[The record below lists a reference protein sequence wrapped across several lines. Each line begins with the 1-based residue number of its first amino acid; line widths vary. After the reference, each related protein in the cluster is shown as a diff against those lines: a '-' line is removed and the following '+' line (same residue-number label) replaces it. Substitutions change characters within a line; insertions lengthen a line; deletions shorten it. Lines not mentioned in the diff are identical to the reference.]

1 MYANFRKREGSLV
14 GMQSMFRVRLLETTT
29 STNDE
34 VKRALD
40 AGEAEGL
47 AVRARRQTGGY
58 GRQGR
63 TWASPVGGL
72 YQSLL
77 LRPDVP
83 AEMLP
88 TLSPV
93 ISLAV
98 RRALATLV
106 SRENVD
112 RILIKWPN
120 DIVVP
125 AEELR
130 IAYRKLC
137 GISLEVHAGGVC
149 VGTGVNVCRPAGDA
163 SVGGKNVPA
172 YLPDLGFNGSIDDVG
187 EAIITALAPLYVQ
200 WQADGFAPLLDEYNA
215 YAYLTGRDVSVVDRA
230 GARIAAG
237 HVTRIDKHGRLILV
251 DETGTEFPLSSGE
264 AHII

>member
-1 MYANFRKREGSLV
+1 
-14 GMQSMFRVRLLETTT
+14 MQSMFRVRLLETTT

-34 VKRALD
+34 VKRALE

-63 TWASPVGGL
+63 MWASPVGGL

-98 RRALATLV
+98 RRALTTLV
-106 SRENVD
+106 SRENAD

-125 AEELR
+125 AEEPH
-130 IAYRKLC
+130 ITYRKLC

-149 VGTGVNVCRPAGDA
+149 VGTGVNVYKPAGDT

-187 EAIITALAPLYVQ
+187 DAILTALAPLYTQ
-200 WQADGFAPLLDEYNA
+200 WQADGFAPLLDEYNTH
-215 YAYLTGRDVSVVDRA
+215 AYLTGHEVSVVDRTGAPISA
-230 GARIAAG
+230 GR
-237 HVTRIDKHGRLILV
+237 VTRIDEYGRLILI
-251 DETGTEFPLSSGE
+251 DEAGIEFPISSGE
-264 AHII
+264 AHIL